1 MRCSFPCVFVYFLT
15 LVIHSLQEQLYKC
28 STVYYQNWHN
38 WRLLTS
44 FLTYLRICNETW
56 ESNSLLFISVTM
68 SFSFCLKA
76 SHKEA
81 EHSSRTRKLF
91 NIQLIFYHIIIIYED
106 FRIVRD
112 ESLREAYWVKWVK
125 SRWHLRSLPVIVDNI
140 LVIIK
145 QKSNKTKETK
155 TKKWE
160 VVRNVDSANTCWITF
175 SVAFTSISSVT
186 EVYSVTVVVFPI
198 TDIEPKANSAS
209 KYSEVYVFLLNF
221 RKSALTSP
229 SPCSVL
235 KRRCE

>member
-1 MRCSFPCVFVYFLT
+1 MLQWAFLSV
-15 LVIHSLQEQLYKC
+15 LKLYIRKQ
-28 STVYYQNWHN
+28 STPLERVSCLIY
-38 WRLLTS
+38 
-44 FLTYLRICNETW
+44 
-56 ESNSLLFISVTM
+56 NSY
-68 SFSFCLKA
+68 
-76 SHKEA
+76 
-81 EHSSRTRKLF
+81 
-91 NIQLIFYHIIIIYED
+91 FYHIIIIYED

-125 SRWHLRSLPVIVDNI
+125 SRWDLRSLPVIVDNI

-145 QKSNKTKETK
+145 QKSNKTKK
-155 TKKWE
+155 RE
-160 VVRNVDSANTCWITF
+160 VARNVDSANTCWITF

>member
-1 MRCSFPCVFVYFLT
+1 MLQWAFLSV
-15 LVIHSLQEQLYKC
+15 LKLYIRKQ
-28 STVYYQNWHN
+28 STPLERV
-38 WRLLTS
+38 S
-44 FLTYLRICNETW
+44 CLTY
-56 ESNSLLFISVTM
+56 NSY
-68 SFSFCLKA
+68 
-76 SHKEA
+76 
-81 EHSSRTRKLF
+81 
-91 NIQLIFYHIIIIYED
+91 FYHIIIIYED

-112 ESLREAYWVKWVK
+112 ESLREVYWVKWVK

-175 SVAFTSISSVT
+175 SVAFTSISLVT